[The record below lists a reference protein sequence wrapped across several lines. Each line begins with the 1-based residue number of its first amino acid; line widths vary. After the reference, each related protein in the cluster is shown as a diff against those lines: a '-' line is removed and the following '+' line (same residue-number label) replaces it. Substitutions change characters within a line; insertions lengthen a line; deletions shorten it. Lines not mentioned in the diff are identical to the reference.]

1 MKHGIFVASL
11 LPLLAFLVST
21 PPSNCQEAVPSP
33 AESNNAGLP
42 NAPSLTKAAT
52 CTETNGKPCP
62 AWLHKLIG
70 PYPPLPESA
79 TPQTERDPSS
89 VHFWTYRGWQDPPL
103 RTNKQVFRSKIFL
116 AAHVG
121 GAVAMIVACRSKH
134 SGESWRSEVPAVT
147 ALFGMDYLQFRFV
160 GGPNAIGPAI
170 YEMIHYSR
178 ASTR

>member
-1 MKHGIFVASL
+1 MPLRDKRDHLHGKKWQTVPRVVAQIDWAVS
-11 LPLLAFLVST
+11 PLR
-21 PPSNCQEAVPSP
+21 
-33 AESNNAGLP
+33 
-42 NAPSLTKAAT
+42 
-52 CTETNGKPCP
+52 
-62 AWLHKLIG
+62 
-70 PYPPLPESA
+70 ESA

-103 RTNKQVFRSKIFL
+103 RTNKQVFHSRIFL

-121 GAVAMIVACRSKH
+121 GAVAMIVAWRSTH
-134 SGESWRSEVPAVT
+134 SGESLGSEVPAVT

-160 GGPNAIGPAI
+160 DGPNAIGPAI